1 MPSRRPAL
9 LMVNDHPPSRTAL
22 RKALEGA
29 GYTVWDAPSP
39 VRLVSRLQVDRPDAV
54 LLETR
59 RAWTDC
65 YSLCRS
71 LKRSAAFGHLPVLL
85 LGAREPGAR
94 VLESG
99 CDRCLDAEDAP
110 GSVLAALRELLA
122 APGDAR

>member
-1 MPSRRPAL
+1 MTTRRPAV

-22 RKALEGA
+22 RRTLEGA

-59 RAWTDC
+59 QAWTD
-65 YSLCRS
+65 YFRLCRS

-85 LGAREPGAR
+85 LGAREPR
-94 VLESG
+94 ESG
-99 CDRCLDAEDAP
+99 CDRCLDPEDPP
-110 GSVLAALRELLA
+110 GSVLAALNELLVA
-122 APGDAR
+122 TGEAR